1 MSRASN
7 SSTPRPDA
15 RTARRDPS
23 CAPDPRPGGWRRP
36 YDRLRASLDST
47 ARRLERS
54 RRVVEAAEEVA
65 TTLRV
70 DRRQLRILEPMPQVH
85 RWLCKAVNRLQR
97 AAQEFG
103 ETARILEYD
112 FEEAARPLLA
122 AASLDLAAL
131 MAETVS
137 LTVRFQGAI
146 DSVLLASESGL
157 LPVPAAEPIPFIP
170 PIRRGRPAVTKPV
183 RQQHDR
189 QPLGKAATEFRTASP
204 TRGPPALSLPAL

>member
-15 RTARRDPS
+15 RTTRRDPA
-23 CAPDPRPGGWRRP
+23 CAPDPPAGGWRRP
-36 YDRLRASLDST
+36 YDRLRHSLDAT
-47 ARRLERS
+47 AQRLQRS

-85 RWLCKAVNRLQR
+85 RWLCKAINRLQR

-112 FEEAARPLLA
+112 FEDAAPPLLA
-122 AASLDLAAL
+122 AASVDLAAL

-137 LTVRFQGAI
+137 LTVQGAI

-157 LPVPAAEPIPFIP
+157 LPVPAAEPVPTHAP
-170 PIRRGRPAVTKPV
+170 VRRGRATVTKPV

-189 QPLGKAATEFRTASP
+189 QPLGNGATAFRTASP
-204 TRGPPALSLPAL
+204 TRGPPTFSFPNL

>member
-7 SSTPRPDA
+7 SNTPRPDA
-15 RTARRDPS
+15 RSTGRGPS
-23 CAPDPRPGGWRRP
+23 SAPDPRPGGWRRP

-85 RWLCKAVNRLQR
+85 RWLCKAINRLQR

-112 FEEAARPLLA
+112 FEEAAPRLLA

-157 LPVPAAEPIPFIP
+157 LPVPAAEPVPTHAP
-170 PIRRGRPAVTKPV
+170 VRGGRATVTKPV

-189 QPLGKAATEFRTASP
+189 QPLGNAATAFRTASP
-204 TRGPPALSLPAL
+204 TRGPPTFSFPDL